1 MELTEH
7 DKRMIHQAA
16 RHIMGSV
23 VGILSIM
30 NNNMDSDRVREIC
43 GDIYIKTDAVVTL
56 VEKAEKRLKKSK

>member
-7 DKRMIHQAA
+7 DKRMIQQAA

-30 NNNMDSDRVREIC
+30 NNNMDSDRVRGIC
-43 GDIYIKTDAVVTL
+43 GDLYIKTDAFVTL
-56 VEKAEKRLKKSK
+56 V

>member
-1 MELTEH
+1 MKLTEH

-16 RHIMGSV
+16 RNIMGSV

-56 VEKAEKRLKKSK
+56 VEKAEKKAEKSK